1 VDLTTTKELLEAELE
16 KLTDEDLA
24 ELLTVARGL
33 SDAKAKPR
41 KAEGGLLAKLQEIS
55 IDAPEDFA
63 ASFDLYLSGEKKLDD
78 GQDVP

>member
-1 VDLTTTKELLEAELE
+1 MTTKELLEAELE

-33 SDAKAKPR
+33 SGAKAEPP
-41 KAEGGLLAKLQEIS
+41 KAEGGLLAKLREVS

-63 ASFDLYLSGEKKLDD
+63 ANFDLYVTGEKKVDD
-78 GQDVP
+78 GQGVP